1 MEKFPCWLIKVHLLR
16 VRNQINIRYMCT
28 MTTWLQLELQL
39 FYLDKVVKIG
49 DRNISNIIVEMI
61 VAVVKK
67 KHYVWAITL
76 VFAVSVL
83 VHESLKSRLSK
94 DALNALFF
102 KDGWRNND
110 FDVSKEF
117 HETKCNYLMLARW
130 IKKIFINLKN
140 ELVYHL

>member
-1 MEKFPCWLIKVHLLR
+1 
-16 VRNQINIRYMCT
+16 
-28 MTTWLQLELQL
+28 MTTWLQLELQS

-61 VAVVKK
+61 VVVVKK
-67 KHYVWAITL
+67 KHYVTPITL

-102 KDGWRNND
+102 KDGWRNNV

-117 HETKCNYLMLARW
+117 HETKWNSLM
-130 IKKIFINLKN
+130 
-140 ELVYHL
+140 

>member
-1 MEKFPCWLIKVHLLR
+1 
-16 VRNQINIRYMCT
+16 
-28 MTTWLQLELQL
+28 MTTGLQLELQL

-49 DRNISNIIVEMI
+49 NQISVETI

-67 KHYVWAITL
+67 KQYVWAITA
-76 VFAVSVL
+76 VFVVTVL

-102 KDGWRNND
+102 KDGWRNNV

-117 HETKCNYLMLARW
+117 HETK
-130 IKKIFINLKN
+130 
-140 ELVYHL
+140 

>member
-1 MEKFPCWLIKVHLLR
+1 
-16 VRNQINIRYMCT
+16 
-28 MTTWLQLELQL
+28 MTTRLQLKLQL

-83 VHESLKSRLSK
+83 VHEGLKSRLSK
-94 DALNALFF
+94 DALNALF
-102 KDGWRNND
+102 
-110 FDVSKEF
+110 
-117 HETKCNYLMLARW
+117 
-130 IKKIFINLKN
+130 
-140 ELVYHL
+140 